1 MRRIIVLLIVSVIL
15 ISCESKKKRIY
26 REKRERFKED
36 CKELIT
42 KYNPIELADDFH
54 YRDLVLTVE
63 LEKKIISNNENL
75 IYVTVILNDIVS
87 KDSIYSVKFDSDW
100 RMEPEI
106 YFTLDCERKLGDKLL
121 AANLDNWD
129 DIAMIASIVSIQKIR
144 FDFDCVVDD
153 EYGYIEI
160 YPSDVFFAK
169 GKLID
174 FVYEE

>member
-1 MRRIIVLLIVSVIL
+1 MKRILVLLILSTIL
-15 ISCESKKKRIY
+15 ISCETKKERIY
-26 REKRERFKED
+26 REKRERFEEN
-36 CKELIT
+36 CEELIT

-54 YRDLVLTVE
+54 YSTLVLTVE
-63 LEKKIISNNENL
+63 LEKKIMQNNENR
-75 IYVTVILNDIVS
+75 IYIEVNLNDIIS
-87 KDSIYSVKFDSDW
+87 RDSSYIVKLNSCSWIRPKIF
-100 RMEPEI
+100 
-106 YFTLDCERKLGDKLL
+106 FTVDCERKLGDKLL
-121 AANLDNWD
+121 AENLNKWD

-160 YPSDVFFAK
+160 YPSDIFLAK